1 MSNQINSTNT
11 PLKSYDA
18 GDLADVYSEML
29 ERSESIGYMLQVL
42 QNEINLL
49 PKLTGLE
56 EVYFQ
61 SITRCFGVLEQ
72 LSYDNMQRLVRDEE
86 RLNQEWQENKKAVT
100 P

>member
-1 MSNQINSTNT
+1 MPTQINSKNT
-11 PLKSYDA
+11 PQTYDA

-49 PKLTGLE
+49 PGITGLE

-72 LSYDNMQRLVRDEE
+72 LSYDNMQKLAQGEKRLSA
-86 RLNQEWQENKKAVT
+86 EWQENKKAVT

>member
-1 MSNQINSTNT
+1 MGAQMKVEAKTYN
-11 PLKSYDA
+11 A

-42 QNEINLL
+42 QNEITLL

-72 LSYDNMQRLVRDEE
+72 LSYDNMQRIASSAEKFEE
-86 RLNQEWQENKKAVT
+86 QFKKGYKALK
-100 P
+100 